1 MINKSI
7 LLLFTIV
14 FSFTAFAQDYTKF
27 QIQRATMFS
36 NYIAEELELNE
47 SDQKFVYDVMLARV
61 YNSNAKIKS
70 DYGFNKTG
78 IPCFADDSGICIES
92 LDWKPGVF
100 SKRFLNNF
108 KNKELCFRSIFKS
121 IKNSGKQ
128 NAYFKTS
135 ISLTIN
141 KNQNI
146 IFNGKIYGK
155 ISEQIKGGFGFGY
168 DPIFIPKNY
177 NKTLAELSTKD
188 KNEISHRSIAVNKL
202 INFLSN

>member
-1 MINKSI
+1 MRQ
-7 LLLFTIV
+7 LF
-14 FSFTAFAQDYTKF
+14 F
-27 QIQRATMFS
+27 FS
-36 NYIAEELELNE
+36 NNKHKIAEIKKIFKKSKIKILSLKDLDINYEPKENGQTFE
-47 SDQKFVYDVMLARV
+47 E
-61 YNSNAKIKS
+61 NAKIKS
-70 DYGFNKTG
+70 EYGFKETG

-92 LDWKPGVF
+92 LNWKPGVL
-100 SKRFLNNF
+100 SKRFLNSF
-108 KNKELCFRSIFKS
+108 KNKELCFKSIFKS
-121 IKNSGKQ
+121 IKNSGKK

-155 ISEQIKGGFGFGY
+155 ISEQIKGDFGFGY

>member
-1 MINKSI
+1 MRQ
-7 LLLFTIV
+7 LLF
-14 FSFTAFAQDYTKF
+14 
-27 QIQRATMFS
+27 FS
-36 NYIAEELELNE
+36 NNKNKIIEIKKIFKKFNLELLSLNDLNISNE
-47 SDQKFVYDVMLARV
+47 PEETGKTFEE
-61 YNSNAKIKS
+61 NAKIKS

-92 LDWKPGVF
+92 LNWKPGVL
-100 SKRFLNNF
+100 SKRFLND
-108 KNKELCFRSIFKS
+108 FKS
-121 IKNSGKQ
+121 NEACFYSIIKSTKKNRKQ

-155 ISEQIKGGFGFGY
+155 ISEQIKGDFGFGY

-177 NKTLAELSTKD
+177 NKTLAELSSKE
-188 KNEISHRSIAVNKL
+188 KNNISHRSIAVTKL
-202 INFLSN
+202 INFLIN

>member
-1 MINKSI
+1 MN
-7 LLLFTIV
+7 
-14 FSFTAFAQDYTKF
+14 
-27 QIQRATMFS
+27 
-36 NYIAEELELNE
+36 
-47 SDQKFVYDVMLARV
+47 
-61 YNSNAKIKS
+61 
-70 DYGFNKTG
+70 
-78 IPCFADDSGICIES
+78 
-92 LDWKPGVF
+92 WKPGIH

-108 KNKELCFRSIFKS
+108 KSKKHCFKNIFKS

-155 ISEQIKGGFGFGY
+155 ISEQIKGDFGFGY
-168 DPIFIPKNY
+168 DTIFIPKNY
-177 NKTLAELSTKD
+177 NKTLAELITKD
-188 KNEISHRSIAVNKL
+188 KNEISHTAIAVNKL

>member
-1 MINKSI
+1 
-7 LLLFTIV
+7 LRQLLF
-14 FSFTAFAQDYTKF
+14 
-27 QIQRATMFS
+27 FS
-36 NYIAEELELNE
+36 NNKNKIIEIKKIFKKFDLKLLSLNDLNISNEPEETGKTFEE
-47 SDQKFVYDVMLARV
+47 
-61 YNSNAKIKS
+61 NAKIKS

-92 LDWKPGVF
+92 LNWKPGVL
-100 SKRFLNNF
+100 SKRFLN
-108 KNKELCFRSIFKS
+108 KFKS
-121 IKNSGKQ
+121 NEACFYSIIKRTKKNSKR

-135 ISLTIN
+135 ISFTIN

-146 IFNGKIYGK
+146 IFNGKIDGK
-155 ISEQIKGGFGFGY
+155 ISEQIKGDFGFGY
-168 DPIFIPKNY
+168 DPIFIPKNF